1 MIFKSKT
8 ISVSRNV
15 QSEIDTIVSCSGI
28 QVSLIY
34 SFQASYLLRNLLFKF
49 MTGLTL
55 LISLSVNGYAQIDL
69 SLSIDSINEVG
80 KELANYDFYPE
91 KEHKK
96 FISISCNKEELTV
109 KETVSQYDMPAN
121 ITLYKMAFK
130 DISLRFPLTIQSH
143 NYKQLFKMFM
153 MDESSQDTTLNT
165 TTDFVFLN
173 FIPSFQP
180 KEIAEKQS
188 RLGHILSRNILYLA
202 YSKTLGKSPNGQLD
216 SIYTVVR
223 DNQKIRLDFAQK
235 VGGVA
240 LSDLDD
246 LPKLNQSTEI
256 GAIINLLFKEKFST
270 RFVYPDKNLPLEIY
284 FQITP
289 TGEAVNIYTNQKV
302 FWYYDFLEGQSNRYE
317 IMNQGSDDYLFDPI
331 KNHIGFTDL
340 ETLNAITNMIKEL
353 KFTPGLTKGKKVA
366 TIHKITIRP

>member
-1 MIFKSKT
+1 MF
-8 ISVSRNV
+8 RNV
-15 QSEIDTIVSCSGI
+15 QSEIDPIVSCSDT
-28 QVSLIY
+28 QVSLNY
-34 SFQASYLLRNLLFKF
+34 SFQVFFPLRYLLFEII
-49 MTGLTL
+49 TVLTL
-55 LISLSVNGYAQIDL
+55 LMTMPINGYAQMDL
-69 SLSIDSINEVG
+69 SLSVDSINEVG

-96 FISISCNKEELTV
+96 FISISCNKDELTV
-109 KETVSQYDMPAN
+109 QETVSQHNMTAI

-143 NYKQLFKMFM
+143 NYKLLFKLFM
-153 MDESSQDTTLNT
+153 IDESSLDTMLNT

-173 FIPSFQP
+173 LIPGYQP
-180 KEIAEKQS
+180 KEIAEKQT
-188 RLGHILSRNILYLA
+188 RLGQILSRNILYLA

-223 DNQKIRLDFAQK
+223 DNQKIRLDFAQL

-270 RFVYPDKNLPLEIY
+270 RFVYPDNNLPLEIY

-302 FWYYDFLEGQSNRYE
+302 FWYFDFLEGQSNRFE
-317 IMNQGSDDYLFDPI
+317 IMNQGGNDYLFDPI
-331 KNHIGFTDL
+331 KNHIGFSDL